1 MPLKMRFSAIEGSP
15 DVSWKKVYETKD
27 TDAFSFVPK
36 KILLRASNSLHLM
49 QSGRDHGVFSKV
61 TGGRPSSFQGVM
73 DGGPPGP
80 LVRAGTGRGS
90 ASPVRNSL
98 K

>member
-1 MPLKMRFSAIEGSP
+1 
-15 DVSWKKVYETKD
+15 
-27 TDAFSFVPK
+27 
-36 KILLRASNSLHLM
+36 M
-49 QSGRDHGVFSKV
+49 QSSKGHEVFSEVTGERPSLFHGV
-61 TGGRPSSFQGVM
+61 T

-80 LVRAGTGRGS
+80 GLQEWGTGRGL